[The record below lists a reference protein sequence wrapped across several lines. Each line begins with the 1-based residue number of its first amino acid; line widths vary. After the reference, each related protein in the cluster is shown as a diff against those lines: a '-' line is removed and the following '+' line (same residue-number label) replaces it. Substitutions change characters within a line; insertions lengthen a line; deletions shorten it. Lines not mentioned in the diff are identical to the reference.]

1 MEKDEDEEKDEEGEA
16 APVAAATTPAVANAE
31 IVTRKQR
38 ISNNK

>member
-1 MEKDEDEEKDEEGEA
+1 MEKDEDEDEEGEA